1 MSQLYN
7 FSAGPAVLPQEV
19 LFTVQQE
26 LFDWHGSGISVMEMS
41 HRSKAFGHIMAE
53 AEEDCRTLLGVPKN
67 YHILFLQGGA
77 HTQFAMV
84 PLNLLQNYGSAD
96 YIDTGHWSR
105 VAISEAMRYGKVN
118 IVSSAQAEKDTT
130 IPAEATWQRDRQAA
144 YLHYTSNETI
154 GGVQFPFIP
163 QSDVPLV
170 ADMSSD
176 FMSRPL
182 EVNRFGLIYA
192 SAQKNIGPAGLTLVI
207 IREDLLGHAVAN
219 TPTMLNYKTFA
230 DTNSLYNTPP
240 AFAIYVAGLMFKWLK
255 RQGGLRTM
263 ATLNHAKSRLLY
275 EVIDQSEG
283 FYQGLVAQPY
293 RSQMNVT
300 FHLPTPAL
308 ESTFLAEAD
317 SHQLL
322 HLRGHRAA
330 GGIRASIY
338 NAMPL
343 EGVKVLADFM
353 RDFIKHHG

>member
-19 LFTVQQE
+19 LFTIQQE
-26 LFDWHGSGISVMEMS
+26 LCSWHGSGISVMEMS
-41 HRSKAFGHIMAE
+41 HRSKEFGHIMAE
-53 AEEDCRTLLGVPKN
+53 AQADCRALLGIPDN
-67 YHILFLQGGA
+67 YKVLFLQGGA

-84 PLNLLQNYGSAD
+84 PLNLLQNGGLAD
-96 YIDTGHWSR
+96 YVDTGHWSR
-105 VAISEAMRYGKVN
+105 AAIREAKRYGRVN
-118 IVSSAQAEKDTT
+118 VVCSAHDEKDTT
-130 IPAEATWQRDRQAA
+130 IPAEKEWQKDSQAA

-163 QSDVPLV
+163 QSAVPLV

-192 SAQKNIGPAGLTLVI
+192 SAQKNSGLAGLTLVI
-207 IREDLLGHAVAN
+207 IRDDLLEQAVAT
-219 TPTMLNYKTFA
+219 TPTMLNYTTFA

-240 AFAIYVAGLMFKWLK
+240 TFAIYVAGLMFKWLK
-255 RQGGLRTM
+255 QQGGLT
-263 ATLNHAKSRLLY
+263 AIAALNQAKSSLLY
-275 EVIDQSEG
+275 EIIDQSRG
-283 FYQGLVAQPY
+283 FYQGVAAKAY

-300 FHLPTPAL
+300 FQLPTPAL
-308 ESTFLAEAD
+308 EATFLKEAH
-317 SHQLL
+317 SHQLHYL
-322 HLRGHRAA
+322 QGHRAV

-343 EGVKVLADFM
+343 EGVKVLANFM
-353 RDFIKHHG
+353 CNFIQQYG